1 MISSSPE
8 HVLKVFSHLMLKG
21 QLRSAVRWV
30 TERMHTGGVLHPSDV
45 VENGSKS
52 VLEVLENKHPEPS
65 GTGADAFMPCDTL
78 PPLIEVDITGSHVE
92 RVARGIQGSAGPG
105 GTNAAQ

>member
-1 MISSSPE
+1 MITLSGKEFQIIRHCTRWLLRSNVISSSPE

-21 QLRSAVRWV
+21 QLRSAVSGV
-30 TERMHTGGVLHPSDV
+30 TECMHTGGVLHPSYV

-65 GTGADAFMPCDTL
+65 STGADAFMPCDTL
-78 PPLIEVDITGSHVE
+78 PPPH
-92 RVARGIQGSAGPG
+92 
-105 GTNAAQ
+105 